1 MSAAAFSAA
10 ALSSVAGPGV
20 VCACLSP
27 PPHAA
32 SGVASIAPDT
42 TIVRQIRP
50 LVTLCFPMTRRCH
63 REAQVAI
70 ESAQD
75 EAAADAAT
83 TIVVGAALLAGA
95 GVVGAGLALQ
105 PGVPSIAPAT
115 TTVRQIVW
123 VLSRMV
129 SVLSGGLGRCNRHRQ
144 ARPRRCGSGCLG
156 HQAAHAMYELR
167 DDRLRHLGP
176 LGEQPLEAFAGDPQ
190 RARAFEAA
198 HARRAR

>member
-1 MSAAAFSAA
+1 MKPRPTPPPPSSSAPRARFGLSG
-10 ALSSVAGPGV
+10 ALHGSPGSVAGVAGSGFAFAV
-20 VCACLSP
+20 AG
-27 PPHAA
+27 
-32 SGVASIAPDT
+32 SGV
-42 TIVRQIRP
+42 
-50 LVTLCFPMTRRCH
+50 
-63 REAQVAI
+63 
-70 ESAQD
+70 
-75 EAAADAAT
+75 
-83 TIVVGAALLAGA
+83 GAVLLAGA

-144 ARPRRCGSGCLG
+144 ARSRWCGTGCLG
-156 HQAAHAMYELR
+156 HQAAHAMYALR

-176 LGEQPLEAFAGDPQ
+176 LGEQPLDALAGDPQ

-198 HARRAR
+198 DARRARRRVEHGHLAEAGAGG

>member
-1 MSAAAFSAA
+1 MSAAALSAA

-63 REAQVAI
+63 RETQITI

-75 EAAADAAT
+75 EAAADDD
-83 TIVVGAALLAGA
+83 GGG
-95 GVVGAGLALQ
+95 GVA
-105 PGVPSIAPAT
+105 
-115 TTVRQIVW
+115 
-123 VLSRMV
+123 
-129 SVLSGGLGRCNRHRQ
+129 
-144 ARPRRCGSGCLG
+144 GSGF
-156 HQAAHAMYELR
+156 
-167 DDRLRHLGP
+167 
-176 LGEQPLEAFAGDPQ
+176 AFAVAGSG
-190 RARAFEAA
+190 
-198 HARRAR
+198 